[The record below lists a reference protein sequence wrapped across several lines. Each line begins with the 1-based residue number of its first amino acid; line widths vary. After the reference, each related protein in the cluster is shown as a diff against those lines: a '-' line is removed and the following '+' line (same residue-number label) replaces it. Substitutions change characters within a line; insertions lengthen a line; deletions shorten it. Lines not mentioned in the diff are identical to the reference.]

1 MAAIAISTLLLGIV
15 FTPTSGFRYALN
27 PLLVLHTKEF
37 YAFAISIFQT
47 CRICKAYLILSIFYY
62 WVLNARSYPSFLCRW
77 TRTNPVLYTK
87 SSHIISMSDMTSQ
100 EKLTQARNSVDDIA
114 QIREGRT
121 VSLAKY
127 RNIGI
132 MAHIDAVFDNF

>member
-1 MAAIAISTLLLGIV
+1 
-15 FTPTSGFRYALN
+15 
-27 PLLVLHTKEF
+27 
-37 YAFAISIFQT
+37 
-47 CRICKAYLILSIFYY
+47 
-62 WVLNARSYPSFLCRW
+62 
-77 TRTNPVLYTK
+77 
-87 SSHIISMSDMTSQ
+87 MSDMTSQ

-132 MAHIDAVFDNF
+132 MAHIDAVFDKYKSIHVKRFFTEQFDSFVIGEDYHH

>member
-1 MAAIAISTLLLGIV
+1 M
-15 FTPTSGFRYALN
+15 
-27 PLLVLHTKEF
+27 
-37 YAFAISIFQT
+37 
-47 CRICKAYLILSIFYY
+47 
-62 WVLNARSYPSFLCRW
+62 
-77 TRTNPVLYTK
+77 
-87 SSHIISMSDMTSQ
+87 MSDMTSQ

-132 MAHIDAVFDNF
+132 MAHIDAVFAFFLITVVLEKYNFILYLSTCLFLG